1 MVNGISQRPI
11 DGMSMAYTFS
21 ADRAAVDSVRTVQHF
36 EAMGTRAIYSDGWLG
51 CVRHGRLPWAG
62 ANTPSFDNEG
72 WELYHIAE
80 DFSASTNLA
89 AQEPKRLRVLQD
101 VFVSEA
107 SRHEGSLDERR
118 EGPRSPWLRGRR
130 RVSLFPGMVRVPEGC
145 ACAQPN
151 ATHTITASLGIP
163 RGGAEGVI
171 VCAGGSAAGWSLY
184 ILNRR
189 LVYHYNFFDI
199 ERTEAVSNRELP
211 VGDIEVTVRFASQTA
226 TPGGPATVEL
236 LIDAEVVGGARI
248 PRQVRFCFGHEGVDV
263 GIDKCS
269 PVSRAYRDRRGFP
282 FTGTIARVTLE
293 LEGVRAELGAP
304 RSDHQLDLQS
314 RGRIDR

>member
-1 MVNGISQRPI
+1 
-11 DGMSMAYTFS
+11 
-21 ADRAAVDSVRTVQHF
+21 
-36 EAMGTRAIYSDGWLG
+36 
-51 CVRHGRLPWAG
+51 
-62 ANTPSFDNEG
+62 
-72 WELYHIAE
+72 
-80 DFSASTNLA
+80 
-89 AQEPKRLRVLQD
+89 
-101 VFVSEA
+101 
-107 SRHEGSLDERR
+107 
-118 EGPRSPWLRGRR
+118 
-130 RVSLFPGMVRVPEGC
+130 
-145 ACAQPN
+145 
-151 ATHTITASLGIP
+151 
-163 RGGAEGVI
+163 
-171 VCAGGSAAGWSLY
+171 LY